1 MKQIPEMISTKDLS
15 YLEDMFNWN
24 YTLYKKLNTYI
35 EEVND
40 EEIVE
45 FFTEASKNVQ
55 KILESIIKILG

>member
-45 FFTEASKNVQ
+45 FFTDGIWREN
-55 KILESIIKILG
+55 